1 MSLFSVGSDFGV
13 GAGNKLL
20 THGYYETST
29 MGEGEVRLKLV
40 GGKYYHY
47 IKISGVEYKVAEITR
62 ADIIS
67 MFQVV
72 SSYSLANNTIL
83 TVTAIPRGT
92 IGRVLIRNT
101 TNNYGAEFVIGFDS
115 ITSCDR
121 AQGSGTVWS
130 GVKDTAAR
138 LNIYFGNSFLEIQN
152 LLGTGLTKVLSVS
165 GYFM

>member
-1 MSLFSVGSDFGV
+1 MLYTPPYDFGV
-13 GAGNKLL
+13 GQGNRML
-20 THGYYETST
+20 THGFYETTT

-72 SSYSLANNTIL
+72 TSYSLANNTIL

-130 GVKDTAAR
+130 GVKDTASR
-138 LNIYFGNSFLEIQN
+138 INVSFGSTYLEIQN
-152 LLGTGLTKVLSVS
+152 LLGAGLTKVLSVS